1 MRVLLLVG
9 NGQLTGW
16 KGKTEMRDLE
26 VVEAPTWRRLFAVQK
41 PCVGAEVGSG
51 EVWVM
56 VWLVRKAKLVLV
68 F

>member
-1 MRVLLLVG
+1 MRVLLLVE
-9 NGQLTGW
+9 NEQLTGW

-51 EVWVM
+51 GV
-56 VWLVRKAKLVLV
+56 
-68 F
+68 